1 MEKVVYRTFV
11 STLLVLICFAL
22 NAQDN
27 PLQRRI
33 SIHQNNIP
41 LHEALNKIAQSG
53 KFLFSY
59 NAAGIDGDKIVSLNY
74 SNHSVRKI
82 LESILGNEF
91 EFKSGASHI
100 IIIPKKQ
107 SPGIPNTK
115 GYTITGTIRDAESKQ
130 LISSV
135 SIIEVG
141 ERNIT
146 STNAQGSYTLPIKG
160 NSEFSQILISRK
172 SYRDTVITVR
182 PNTSSSISI
191 QLRPLL
197 TVDELQPLSVN
208 LSNDIEDN
216 GLFKSVVSEE
226 QQLLSSNLPLYEQRS
241 FQFSFLPT
249 LGTNRNFSGLVENH
263 FSFNLLG
270 GYSMALSGFEFAGL
284 FNITRRHVHGG
295 QIGGIMNITG
305 GETVGWQLAGFMNN
319 NMGAVKGVQTA
330 GFYNL
335 SMDSLAGVQ
344 ASGFFNMARNS
355 VRGVQAAGFM
365 NISGKELIGSQV
377 AGFMNLS
384 GKDAKGT
391 QMAGFCNLATGDF
404 SGVQTSGFLNLST
417 GNMMGLQVSGGVN
430 VTVDTTYTMQVSGIA
445 NFARWIYGTQISLF
459 NIAGEV
465 GGSQIG
471 LINYC
476 DTVKGLP
483 LGLISIV
490 RKGIH
495 QLEVSSSD
503 LSMLNVTLRTGTHR
517 LYNILS
523 SGMFRV
529 NNSSLASFGYGIGTM
544 GKHQR
549 KIAIGT
555 ELVASL
561 VFNES
566 IKPAILPDF
575 WFRVNPFISYQPFKG
590 LQLFAGPCIQAY
602 RIDQGNTNA
611 TRPTI
616 DYVNTYQSTEGTG
629 NYTGWI
635 GWQAGIRLF

>member
-1 MEKVVYRTFV
+1 MEKVAYKSILTIF
-11 STLLVLICFAL
+11 LWIICFAL
-22 NAQDN
+22 HAQDN

-33 SIHQNNIP
+33 SIHQNNVP
-41 LHEALNKIAQSG
+41 LNEALKKISQTG

-59 NAAGIDGDKIVSLNY
+59 NASGIDGDKIVSVNY
-74 SNHSVRKI
+74 SNQSVRKI
-82 LESILGNEF
+82 LETLLGNEF
-91 EFKSGASHI
+91 EFKSGGSHI

-107 SPGIPNTK
+107 TRSIPNLQ
-115 GYTITGTIRDAESKQ
+115 GYTITGTIRDADSKK

-146 STNAQGSYTLPIKG
+146 STNSQGSYSLPIKG

-172 SYRDTVITVR
+172 SYRDTVIIVR
-182 PNTSSSISI
+182 PNNPNTFSI
-191 QLRPLL
+191 QLRPLV
-197 TVDELQPLSVN
+197 TVDALQPLSAKI
-208 LSNDIEDN
+208 SNEIEEN
-216 GLFKSVVSEE
+216 GLFRSVVSEE
-226 QQLLSSNLPLYEQRS
+226 QQIMSRNIPMYEQRT
-241 FQFSFLPT
+241 FQASFLPI
-249 LGTNRNFSGLVENH
+249 LGTNKNYSGLVENH
-263 FSFNLLG
+263 ISLNLLG
-270 GYSMALSGFEFAGL
+270 GYSMALSGFELAGL
-284 FNITRRHVHGG
+284 FNITRRHVHGA
-295 QIGGIMNITG
+295 QIGGLMNITG

-335 SMDSLAGVQ
+335 SMDSLTGVQ
-344 ASGFFNMARNS
+344 ASGFFNMARNQ
-355 VRGVQAAGFM
+355 VRGLQTAGFM
-365 NISGKELIGSQV
+365 NISGKELNGVQA

-384 GKDAKGT
+384 GRDAKGA
-391 QMAGFCNLATGDF
+391 QIAGFCNLSTGDIV
-404 SGVQTSGFLNLST
+404 GTQASGFLNLST
-417 GNMMGLQVSGGVN
+417 GNMRGLQISGGVN
-430 VTVDTTYTMQVSGIA
+430 VTVDTTYTMQVSGLA

-483 LGLISIV
+483 IGLISIV

-523 SGMFRV
+523 SGMFKV
-529 NNSSLASFGYGIGTM
+529 TNASLASFGYGIGTM
-544 GKHQR
+544 GKHRR
-549 KIAIGT
+549 KIAVGT

-566 IKPAILPDF
+566 IKAAITPDF
-575 WFRVNPFISYQPFKG
+575 WFRLNPYLSYQPFKG
-590 LQLFAGPCIQAY
+590 LQLFAGPCIQGY
-602 RIDQGNTNA
+602 RIDQSNA
-611 TRPTI
+611 NAIRPTI
-616 DYVNTYQSTEGTG
+616 DYANTYQSNKGLA